1 MELIGVL
8 LLLAFVTFLN
18 IALYIPSLI
27 TVTEEEITAN
37 MRKLKTYDWFQQLTE
52 DETYKKLL
60 TYNQKVRK
68 MIGNFST
75 KKLDQPLYQ
84 RRYRKRLQTLLE
96 EESSHL

>member
-52 DETYKKLL
+52 DKTYKTLL

-75 KKLDQPLYQ
+75 KKIRSTALSTSLSKKITNFI
-84 RRYRKRLQTLLE
+84 RRGK
-96 EESSHL
+96 